1 MCKKL
6 FEDWLESL
14 TPEQLYDLEIEEM
27 LENRCDYPPE
37 AQEYDRNLTP
47 FLKPQTENETAF

>member
-14 TPEQLYDLEIEEM
+14 THEQIVDLEIEET

-37 AQEYDRNLTP
+37 AQEYEHNLTP
-47 FLKPQTENETAF
+47 FFKPQTENETAF